1 MKLKGCRKKCIWDSP
16 SFKSSNYGTLGK
28 VHIHIGQKKTIIE
41 SWKSQYFLEEG
52 EWKGEEEYLSSQF

>member
-1 MKLKGCRKKCIWDSP
+1 MRLKGCGKKCIWGSP

-28 VHIHIGQKKTIIE
+28 VHIHIGQKNNNRVM
-41 SWKSQYFLEEG
+41 KSQYILEEG